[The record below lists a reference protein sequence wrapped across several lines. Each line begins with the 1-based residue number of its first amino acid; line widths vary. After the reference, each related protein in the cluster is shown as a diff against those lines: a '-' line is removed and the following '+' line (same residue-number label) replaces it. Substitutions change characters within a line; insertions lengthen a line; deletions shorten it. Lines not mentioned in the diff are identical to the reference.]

1 MIRPSFH
8 RLFPAA
14 LIAPFFLLAS
24 AHAAGTLIA
33 PWKSADIGKVGVPGS
48 AGIKAGVWTVTAAGE
63 DIYGAA
69 DSFHYVWK
77 PLRGDGQITARVV
90 SYQRKDVWT
99 KVGVM
104 VRASVDPGAQFADVL
119 VTPDHGAE
127 FQHRDAAAGET
138 QTTDQVPSA
147 APYWVRMT
155 RVGNLLTGFVS
166 QDGVNWAER
175 GHATIAL
182 TPDVLIGLCVTSH
195 KNDELTEAKIDS
207 VRLNK

>member
-1 MIRPSFH
+1 MPRPRFQQI
-8 RLFPAA
+8 FACA
-14 LIAPFFLLAS
+14 LIVPFFLLAS
-24 AHAAGTLIA
+24 AHAAGTLPA

-48 AGIKAGVWTVTAAGE
+48 AGIKAGIWTVAASGE
-63 DIYGAA
+63 DIYGPA
-69 DSFHYVWK
+69 DSFHFVWK
-77 PLRGDGQITARVV
+77 PLHGDGQITARVV

-138 QTTDQVPSA
+138 QTTDQVPSP
-147 APYWVRMT
+147 APYWVKLT

-166 QDGVNWAER
+166 KDGVMWDER
-175 GHATIAL
+175 GHTTIVL

-207 VRLNK
+207 VQVKK

>member
-1 MIRPSFH
+1 M
-8 RLFPAA
+8 
-14 LIAPFFLLAS
+14 
-24 AHAAGTLIA
+24 
-33 PWKSADIGKVGVPGS
+33 
-48 AGIKAGVWTVTAAGE
+48 
-63 DIYGAA
+63 
-69 DSFHYVWK
+69 
-77 PLRGDGQITARVV
+77 
-90 SYQRKDVWT
+90 
-99 KVGVM
+99 
-104 VRASVDPGAQFADVL
+104 RASVDPGAQFADVL